1 MSSELGAVIPGL
13 ILFLIGLFI
22 WCSETYSDAPI
33 AGFWRDMSS
42 DFYSKRGASIRRLA
56 WTLAAISSGTG
67 VLLNSAG
74 APHSLVLITVIFTFF
89 FLLIAVLYFLPL
101 PVPHCIVLFLPIPI
115 PHLVDQQWQWHKRQG
130 FLDENHQIIA
140 PTPSQV
146 NTLTFTFGDISMSL
160 TATMELPDTWRALSL
175 PNPKAILTPQIPP
188 IVNATST
195 HPRSPL
201 DDAIFVAVGIPEKTT
216 GFRPNFIVTIDLMGE
231 SPIPLDEIIPGWM
244 TIEQTRFPIPSD
256 DTLMTTGLYVD
267 EGLSYTAIQWTWTQA
282 VSNRTVRLY
291 ATATATTTSINSIAD
306 QLPRMLETLQ
316 VIS

>member
-1 MSSELGAVIPGL
+1 MDSS
-13 ILFLIGLFI
+13 ILFTALGLPFGCLGLYVWYI
-22 WCSETYSDAPI
+22 ETYTDTPLAQ
-33 AGFWRDMSS
+33 FWRAYGKANAPRRVNEIAIPLWMLCMIA
-42 DFYSKRGASIRRLA
+42 AS
-56 WTLAAISSGTG
+56 
-67 VLLNSAG
+67 LLLFSIKIALPQHIQSVFAG
-74 APHSLVLITVIFTFF
+74 SIPF
-89 FLLIAVLYFLPL
+89 FLMLSIVFL
-101 PVPHCIVLFLPIPI
+101 LPIPI

-130 FLDENHQIIA
+130 FLDENRQIIA
-140 PTPSQV
+140 PTPSLV
-146 NTLTFTFGDISMSL
+146 NNLTFTFGDISMSL

-188 IVNATST
+188 IVNATSA

-201 DDAIFVAVGIPEKTT
+201 DDALFVAVGIPEKTT
-216 GFRPNFIVTIDLMGE
+216 GFRPNFIVTIDLMGK

-282 VSNRTVRLY
+282 VSNRIVRLY

>member
-1 MSSELGAVIPGL
+1 MDSSILFTALGLPFGCLGLYVWYVETYTDTPLAQFWRAYGKTIAPRRVNEIASPLWMLCMISGSLLLFSIKIALPQHIQSVIAGSIPFFL
-13 ILFLIGLFI
+13 ILSIVFL
-22 WCSETYSDAPI
+22 
-33 AGFWRDMSS
+33 
-42 DFYSKRGASIRRLA
+42 
-56 WTLAAISSGTG
+56 
-67 VLLNSAG
+67 
-74 APHSLVLITVIFTFF
+74 
-89 FLLIAVLYFLPL
+89 
-101 PVPHCIVLFLPIPI
+101 LPIPI

-130 FLDENHQIIA
+130 FLDENRQIIA
-140 PTPSQV
+140 PTPNQV
-146 NTLTFTFGDISMSL
+146 NNLTFTFGDISMSL

-201 DDAIFVAVGIPEKTT
+201 DDALFVAVGIPEKTT

-231 SPIPLDEIIPGWM
+231 SPIPLDGIIPGWM
-244 TIEQTRFPIPSD
+244 TIEETRFPIPCD

>member
-1 MSSELGAVIPGL
+1 MDSS
-13 ILFLIGLFI
+13 ILFTALGLPFGCLGLYVWYI
-22 WCSETYSDAPI
+22 ETYTDTPLAQ
-33 AGFWRDMSS
+33 FWRAYGKANAPRRVNEIAIPLWMLCMIS
-42 DFYSKRGASIRRLA
+42 AS
-56 WTLAAISSGTG
+56 
-67 VLLNSAG
+67 LLLFSIKIALPQHIQSVFAG
-74 APHSLVLITVIFTFF
+74 SIPF
-89 FLLIAVLYFLPL
+89 FLMLSIVFL
-101 PVPHCIVLFLPIPI
+101 LPIPI

-130 FLDENHQIIA
+130 FLDENRQIIA
-140 PTPSQV
+140 PTPSLV
-146 NTLTFTFGDISMSL
+146 NNLTFTFGDISMSL

-188 IVNATST
+188 IVNATSA

-201 DDAIFVAVGIPEKTT
+201 DDALFVAVGIPEKTS
-216 GFRPNFIVTIDLMGE
+216 GFRPNFIVTIDLMGK

-244 TIEQTRFPIPSD
+244 TIEETRFPIPSD

>member
-1 MSSELGAVIPGL
+1 MDST
-13 ILFLIGLFI
+13 ILFTALGLPFGCLGLYVWYI
-22 WCSETYSDAPI
+22 ETYTDTPLAQ
-33 AGFWRDMSS
+33 FWRAYGKANAPRRVNEIAIPLWMLCMIS
-42 DFYSKRGASIRRLA
+42 AS
-56 WTLAAISSGTG
+56 
-67 VLLNSAG
+67 LLLFSIKIALPQHIQSVFAG
-74 APHSLVLITVIFTFF
+74 SIPF
-89 FLLIAVLYFLPL
+89 FLMLSIVFL
-101 PVPHCIVLFLPIPI
+101 LPIPI

-130 FLDENHQIIA
+130 FLDENRQIIA
-140 PTPSQV
+140 PTPSLV
-146 NTLTFTFGDISMSL
+146 NNLTFTFGDISMSL
-160 TATMELPDTWRALSL
+160 SATMELPDTWRALSL

-188 IVNATST
+188 IVNATSA

-201 DDAIFVAVGIPEKTT
+201 DDALFVAVGIPEKTT

-231 SPIPLDEIIPGWM
+231 SPIPLDGIIPGWM
-244 TIEQTRFPIPSD
+244 TIEETRFPIPCD

-316 VIS
+316 VTP

>member
-1 MSSELGAVIPGL
+1 MDSS
-13 ILFLIGLFI
+13 ILFTALGFPFGCLGLYVWYI
-22 WCSETYSDAPI
+22 ETYTDTPLAQ
-33 AGFWRDMSS
+33 FWRAYGKANAPRRVNEIAIPLWMLCMISGS
-42 DFYSKRGASIRRLA
+42 LLLFSIKIALPQP
-56 WTLAAISSGTG
+56 IQS
-67 VLLNSAG
+67 VFAG
-74 APHSLVLITVIFTFF
+74 SIPF
-89 FLLIAVLYFLPL
+89 FLMLSIVFL
-101 PVPHCIVLFLPIPI
+101 LPIPI

-130 FLDENHQIIA
+130 FLDENRQIIA
-140 PTPSQV
+140 PTPSLV
-146 NTLTFTFGDISMSL
+146 NNLTFTFGDISMSL

-188 IVNATST
+188 IVNATSA

-201 DDAIFVAVGIPEKTT
+201 DDALFVAVGIPEKTS
-216 GFRPNFIVTIDLMGE
+216 GFRPNFIVTIDLMGK
-231 SPIPLDEIIPGWM
+231 SPIPLDDIIPGWM
-244 TIEQTRFPIPSD
+244 TIEETRFPIPSD

>member
-1 MSSELGAVIPGL
+1 MDSN
-13 ILFLIGLFI
+13 ILFTALGLPFGGLGLYV
-22 WCSETYSDAPI
+22 WYVETYTDTPLAQFWRAYSKENVPQRVNEIAIPLWMLCMISGALLLFSIKIALPQHIQSVI
-33 AGFWRDMSS
+33 AG
-42 DFYSKRGASIRRLA
+42 SI
-56 WTLAAISSGTG
+56 
-67 VLLNSAG
+67 
-74 APHSLVLITVIFTFF
+74 PF
-89 FLLIAVLYFLPL
+89 FLMLSIVFL
-101 PVPHCIVLFLPIPI
+101 LPIPI
-115 PHLVDQQWQWHKRQG
+115 PHIVDQQWQWHKRQG
-130 FLDENHQIIA
+130 FLDENRQIIA

-175 PNPKAILTPQIPP
+175 PNPKTILTPQIPP
-188 IVNATST
+188 IVNATSA

-201 DDAIFVAVGIPEKTT
+201 DDALFVAVGIPEKTT
-216 GFRPNFIVTIDLMGE
+216 GFRPNFIVTIDLMGK
-231 SPIPLDEIIPGWM
+231 SPIPLDGIIPGWM

-282 VSNRTVRLY
+282 VSNKTVRLY

>member
-1 MSSELGAVIPGL
+1 MDSS
-13 ILFLIGLFI
+13 ILFTALGLPFGCLGLYVWYI
-22 WCSETYSDAPI
+22 ETYTDTPLAL
-33 AGFWRDMSS
+33 FWRAYGKANAPRRVNEIAIPLWLLCMIS
-42 DFYSKRGASIRRLA
+42 AS
-56 WTLAAISSGTG
+56 
-67 VLLNSAG
+67 LLLFSIKIALPQHIQSVFAG
-74 APHSLVLITVIFTFF
+74 SIPF
-89 FLLIAVLYFLPL
+89 FLMLSIVFL
-101 PVPHCIVLFLPIPI
+101 LPIPI

-130 FLDENHQIIA
+130 FLDENRQIIA
-140 PTPSQV
+140 PTPSLV
-146 NTLTFTFGDISMSL
+146 NNLTFTFGDISMSL

-188 IVNATST
+188 IVNATSA

-201 DDAIFVAVGIPEKTT
+201 DDALFVAVGIPEKTS
-216 GFRPNFIVTIDLMGE
+216 GFRPNFIVTIDLMGK
-231 SPIPLDEIIPGWM
+231 SPIPLDDIIPGWM
-244 TIEQTRFPIPSD
+244 TIEETRFPIPSD

>member
-1 MSSELGAVIPGL
+1 MDSNILFTALGLPFGCLGLYVWYVETYTDTPLAQFWRAYSKANVPRRVNEIAMPLWMLCMISGSLLLFSIKIALPQHIQSIIAGSFPFFL
-13 ILFLIGLFI
+13 ILSIVFL
-22 WCSETYSDAPI
+22 
-33 AGFWRDMSS
+33 
-42 DFYSKRGASIRRLA
+42 
-56 WTLAAISSGTG
+56 
-67 VLLNSAG
+67 
-74 APHSLVLITVIFTFF
+74 
-89 FLLIAVLYFLPL
+89 
-101 PVPHCIVLFLPIPI
+101 LPIPI

-130 FLDENHQIIA
+130 FLDENRQIIA
-140 PTPSQV
+140 PTPNQV

-160 TATMELPDTWRALSL
+160 TATMELPETWRALSL

-188 IVNATST
+188 IVNATSA

-201 DDAIFVAVGIPEKTT
+201 DDALFVAVGIPEKTT

-231 SPIPLDEIIPGWM
+231 SPIPLDGIIPGWM
-244 TIEQTRFPIPSD
+244 TIEETRFPIPSD
-256 DTLMTTGLYVD
+256 DTLMTSGLYVD

-316 VIS
+316 VTP

>member
-56 WTLAAISSGTG
+56 WTLSAIFGGTG

-74 APHSLVLITVIFTFF
+74 APDSLVLITAVFGFFF

-101 PVPHCIVLFLPIPI
+101 PVPRCL
-115 PHLVDQQWQWHKRQG
+115 DAQWQWHKRQG
-130 FLDENHQIIA
+130 FLDENRQIIA

-175 PNPKAILTPQIPP
+175 PNPKTILTPQIPP
-188 IVNATST
+188 IVNATSA

-201 DDAIFVAVGIPEKTT
+201 DDALFVAVGIPEKTT
-216 GFRPNFIVTIDLMGE
+216 GFRPNFIVTIDLMGK
-231 SPIPLDEIIPGWM
+231 SPIPLDGIIPGWM

-282 VSNRTVRLY
+282 VSNRKVRLY

-316 VIS
+316 VTP

>member
-1 MSSELGAVIPGL
+1 MDSN
-13 ILFLIGLFI
+13 ILFTALGLPFGCLGLYV
-22 WCSETYSDAPI
+22 WYVETYTDTPLAQFWRAYSKENVPRRVNEIAMPLWMLCMISGSLLLFSIKIALPQHIQSVI
-33 AGFWRDMSS
+33 AG
-42 DFYSKRGASIRRLA
+42 SI
-56 WTLAAISSGTG
+56 
-67 VLLNSAG
+67 
-74 APHSLVLITVIFTFF
+74 PF
-89 FLLIAVLYFLPL
+89 FLMLSIVFL
-101 PVPHCIVLFLPIPI
+101 LPIPI

-130 FLDENHQIIA
+130 FLDENRQIIA

-146 NTLTFTFGDISMSL
+146 NTLTFTFGDISMPL
-160 TATMELPDTWRALSL
+160 TATTELPDTWRALSL

-188 IVNATST
+188 IVNATSA

-201 DDAIFVAVGIPEKTT
+201 DDALFVAVGIPEKTT
-216 GFRPNFIVTIDLMGE
+216 GFRPNFIVTIDLMGK
-231 SPIPLDEIIPGWM
+231 SPIPLDGIIPGWM

-316 VIS
+316 VTP

>member
-1 MSSELGAVIPGL
+1 MDSS
-13 ILFLIGLFI
+13 ILFTALGLPFGCLGLYVWYI
-22 WCSETYSDAPI
+22 ETYTDTPLAQ
-33 AGFWRDMSS
+33 FWRAYGKANAPRRVNEIAIPLWMLCMIS
-42 DFYSKRGASIRRLA
+42 AS
-56 WTLAAISSGTG
+56 
-67 VLLNSAG
+67 LLLFSIKIALPQHIQSVFAG
-74 APHSLVLITVIFTFF
+74 SIPF
-89 FLLIAVLYFLPL
+89 FLMLSIVFL
-101 PVPHCIVLFLPIPI
+101 LPIPI

-130 FLDENHQIIA
+130 FLDENRQIIA
-140 PTPSQV
+140 PTPSLV
-146 NTLTFTFGDISMSL
+146 NNLTFTFGDISMSL

-188 IVNATST
+188 IVNATSA

-201 DDAIFVAVGIPEKTT
+201 DDALFVAVGIPEKTT
-216 GFRPNFIVTIDLMGE
+216 GFRPNFIVSIDLMGE
-231 SPIPLDEIIPGWM
+231 SPIPLDDIIPGWM
-244 TIEQTRFPIPSD
+244 TIEETRFPIPSD

>member
-1 MSSELGAVIPGL
+1 MSSELGVVLPGL
-13 ILFLIGLFI
+13 ILFLIGLII
-22 WCSETYSDAPI
+22 WCSETYSDAQI
-33 AGFWRDMSS
+33 AVFWRDMSS

-56 WTLAAISSGTG
+56 WTLAAISSCTG
-67 VLLNSAG
+67 ILLETAG
-74 APHSLVLITVIFTFF
+74 APRSLVLIIAIFGLL

-101 PVPHCIVLFLPIPI
+101 PVPHCI
-115 PHLVDQQWQWHKRQG
+115 DAQWQWHKRQG
-130 FLDENHQIIA
+130 FLDENRQIIA
-140 PTPSQV
+140 PTPSLV
-146 NTLTFTFGDISMSL
+146 NNLTFTFGDISMSL
-160 TATMELPDTWRALSL
+160 TATMELPNTWRALSL

-188 IVNATST
+188 IVNATSA

-201 DDAIFVAVGIPEKTT
+201 DDALFVAVGIPEKTT
-216 GFRPNFIVTIDLMGE
+216 GFRPNFIVSIDLMGE
-231 SPIPLDEIIPGWM
+231 SPIPLDGIIPGWM
-244 TIEQTRFPIPSD
+244 TIEQTGFPIPSD

-316 VIS
+316 VTP

>member
-1 MSSELGAVIPGL
+1 MDSN
-13 ILFLIGLFI
+13 ILFTALGLPFGCLGLYV
-22 WCSETYSDAPI
+22 WYVETYTDTPLAQFWRAYSKENVPRRVNELAMPLWMLCMISGSLLLFSIKIALPQHIQSVI
-33 AGFWRDMSS
+33 AG
-42 DFYSKRGASIRRLA
+42 SI
-56 WTLAAISSGTG
+56 
-67 VLLNSAG
+67 
-74 APHSLVLITVIFTFF
+74 PF
-89 FLLIAVLYFLPL
+89 FLMLSIVFL
-101 PVPHCIVLFLPIPI
+101 LPIPI

-130 FLDENHQIIA
+130 FLDENRQIIA
-140 PTPSQV
+140 PTPNQV

-188 IVNATST
+188 IVNATSA

-201 DDAIFVAVGIPEKTT
+201 DDALFVAVGIPEKTT

-316 VIS
+316 VTP

>member
-1 MSSELGAVIPGL
+1 MDSN
-13 ILFLIGLFI
+13 ILFTALGLPFGGLGLYV
-22 WCSETYSDAPI
+22 WYVETYTDTPLAQFWRAYSKENVPQRVNEIAIPLWMLCMISGALLLFSIKIALPQHIQSVI
-33 AGFWRDMSS
+33 AG
-42 DFYSKRGASIRRLA
+42 SI
-56 WTLAAISSGTG
+56 
-67 VLLNSAG
+67 
-74 APHSLVLITVIFTFF
+74 PF
-89 FLLIAVLYFLPL
+89 FLMLSIVFL
-101 PVPHCIVLFLPIPI
+101 LPIPI
-115 PHLVDQQWQWHKRQG
+115 PHIVDQQWQWHKRQG
-130 FLDENHQIIA
+130 FLDENRQIIA

-188 IVNATST
+188 IVNATSA

-201 DDAIFVAVGIPEKTT
+201 DDALFVAVGIPEKTT
-216 GFRPNFIVTIDLMGE
+216 GFRPNFIVTIDLMGK

-282 VSNRTVRLY
+282 VSNKTVRLY
-291 ATATATTTSINSIAD
+291 ATATATTTSINSIDD

>member
-1 MSSELGAVIPGL
+1 MDSNILFTALGLPFGCLGLYVWYVETYTDTPLAQFWRAYSKANVPRRVNEIAMPLWMLCMISGSLLLFSIKIALPQHIQSVIAGSFPFFL
-13 ILFLIGLFI
+13 ILSIVFL
-22 WCSETYSDAPI
+22 
-33 AGFWRDMSS
+33 
-42 DFYSKRGASIRRLA
+42 
-56 WTLAAISSGTG
+56 
-67 VLLNSAG
+67 
-74 APHSLVLITVIFTFF
+74 
-89 FLLIAVLYFLPL
+89 
-101 PVPHCIVLFLPIPI
+101 LPIPI

-130 FLDENHQIIA
+130 FLDENRQIIA
-140 PTPSQV
+140 PTPNQV

-175 PNPKAILTPQIPP
+175 TNPKAVLTPQIPP
-188 IVNATST
+188 IVNATSA
-195 HPRSPL
+195 HPCFPL
-201 DDAIFVAVGIPEKTT
+201 DDALFVAVGIPEKTT

-231 SPIPLDEIIPGWM
+231 SPIPLDGIIPGWM

-267 EGLSYTAIQWTWTQA
+267 GGLSYTAIQWTWTQA

-316 VIS
+316 VTP

>member
-22 WCSETYSDAPI
+22 WCSETYSDAQI
-33 AGFWRDMSS
+33 AVFWRDMSS

-56 WTLAAISSGTG
+56 WTLSAISSGTG

-74 APHSLVLITVIFTFF
+74 APDSLVLITAVFGFFF

-101 PVPHCIVLFLPIPI
+101 PVPRCL
-115 PHLVDQQWQWHKRQG
+115 DAQWQWHKRQG
-130 FLDENHQIIA
+130 FLDENRQIIA
-140 PTPSQV
+140 PTPNQV

-188 IVNATST
+188 IVNATSA
-195 HPRSPL
+195 HPRSPF
-201 DDAIFVAVGIPEKTT
+201 DDALFVAVGIPEKTT

-244 TIEQTRFPIPSD
+244 TIEQTRFSIPSD

-267 EGLSYTAIQWTWTQA
+267 EGLSYTAIQWTWTQTL
-282 VSNRTVRLY
+282 SNRKVRLY

-316 VIS
+316 VIP

>member
-1 MSSELGAVIPGL
+1 MDSSILFTALGFPFGCLGLYVWYVETYTDTPLAQFWRAYGKTIAPRRVNEIASPLWMLSMISGSLLLFSIKIALPQHIQSVIAGSIPFFL
-13 ILFLIGLFI
+13 ILSIVFL
-22 WCSETYSDAPI
+22 
-33 AGFWRDMSS
+33 
-42 DFYSKRGASIRRLA
+42 
-56 WTLAAISSGTG
+56 
-67 VLLNSAG
+67 
-74 APHSLVLITVIFTFF
+74 
-89 FLLIAVLYFLPL
+89 
-101 PVPHCIVLFLPIPI
+101 LPIPI

-130 FLDENHQIIA
+130 FLDENRQIIA

-188 IVNATST
+188 IVNATSA

-201 DDAIFVAVGIPEKTT
+201 DDALFVAVGIPEKTT

-231 SPIPLDEIIPGWM
+231 SPIPLDGIIPGWM

-267 EGLSYTAIQWTWTQA
+267 EGLSYTAIQWTWTQTL
-282 VSNRTVRLY
+282 SNRTVRLY

-316 VIS
+316 VTP

>member
-1 MSSELGAVIPGL
+1 MDSNILFTALGLPFGCLGLYVWYVETYTDTPLAQFWRAYSKENVPRRVNEIAMPLWMLCMISGSLLLFSIKIALPQHIQSVIAGSFPFFL
-13 ILFLIGLFI
+13 ILSIVFL
-22 WCSETYSDAPI
+22 
-33 AGFWRDMSS
+33 
-42 DFYSKRGASIRRLA
+42 
-56 WTLAAISSGTG
+56 
-67 VLLNSAG
+67 
-74 APHSLVLITVIFTFF
+74 
-89 FLLIAVLYFLPL
+89 
-101 PVPHCIVLFLPIPI
+101 LPIPI

-130 FLDENHQIIA
+130 FLDENRQIIA

-175 PNPKAILTPQIPP
+175 PNPKAILTPQVPP
-188 IVNATST
+188 IVNATSA

-201 DDAIFVAVGIPEKTT
+201 DDALFVAVGIPEKTT

-231 SPIPLDEIIPGWM
+231 SPIPLDGIIPGWM
-244 TIEQTRFPIPSD
+244 TIEQTGFSIPSD

-267 EGLSYTAIQWTWTQA
+267 EGLSYTVIQWTWTQA

-316 VIS
+316 VIP

>member
-1 MSSELGAVIPGL
+1 MDSNILFTALGLPFGCLGLYVWYVETYTDTPLAQFWRAYSKENVPRRVNEIAMPLWMLCMISGSLLLFSIKIALPQHIQSVIAGSFPFFL
-13 ILFLIGLFI
+13 ILSIVFL
-22 WCSETYSDAPI
+22 
-33 AGFWRDMSS
+33 
-42 DFYSKRGASIRRLA
+42 
-56 WTLAAISSGTG
+56 
-67 VLLNSAG
+67 
-74 APHSLVLITVIFTFF
+74 
-89 FLLIAVLYFLPL
+89 
-101 PVPHCIVLFLPIPI
+101 LPIPI
-115 PHLVDQQWQWHKRQG
+115 PQLVDQQWQWHKRQG
-130 FLDENHQIIA
+130 FLDENRQIIA

-188 IVNATST
+188 IVNATSA

-316 VIS
+316 VTP

>member
-1 MSSELGAVIPGL
+1 MDSSILFTALGLPFGCLGLYVWYVETYTDTPLAQFLRAYNKANAPRRVNEIFIPLLMLGMISGALLPFSIKIALPQHIQSVIAGSIPFFL
-13 ILFLIGLFI
+13 ILSIVFL
-22 WCSETYSDAPI
+22 
-33 AGFWRDMSS
+33 
-42 DFYSKRGASIRRLA
+42 
-56 WTLAAISSGTG
+56 
-67 VLLNSAG
+67 
-74 APHSLVLITVIFTFF
+74 
-89 FLLIAVLYFLPL
+89 
-101 PVPHCIVLFLPIPI
+101 LPIPI

-130 FLDENHQIIA
+130 FLDENRQIIA
-140 PTPSQV
+140 PTPNQV
-146 NTLTFTFGDISMSL
+146 NNLTFTFGDISMSL

-188 IVNATST
+188 IVNATSA

-201 DDAIFVAVGIPEKTT
+201 DDALFVAVGIPEKTS
-216 GFRPNFIVTIDLMGE
+216 GFRPNFIVTIDLMGK
-231 SPIPLDEIIPGWM
+231 SPIPLDDIIPGWM
-244 TIEQTRFPIPSD
+244 TIEETRFPIPSD

>member
-1 MSSELGAVIPGL
+1 MDSS
-13 ILFLIGLFI
+13 ILFTALGLPFGCLGLYVWYI
-22 WCSETYSDAPI
+22 ETYTDTPLAQ
-33 AGFWRDMSS
+33 FWRA
-42 DFYSKRGASIRRLA
+42 YSKENVPRRVNEIAIPLWMLCMISAS
-56 WTLAAISSGTG
+56 
-67 VLLNSAG
+67 LLLFSIKIALPQHIQSVFAG
-74 APHSLVLITVIFTFF
+74 SIPF
-89 FLLIAVLYFLPL
+89 FLMLSIVFL
-101 PVPHCIVLFLPIPI
+101 LPIPI

-130 FLDENHQIIA
+130 FLDENRQIIA
-140 PTPSQV
+140 PTPSLV
-146 NTLTFTFGDISMSL
+146 NNLTFTFGDISMSL

-175 PNPKAILTPQIPP
+175 PNPKPILTPQIPP
-188 IVNATST
+188 IVNATFA

-201 DDAIFVAVGIPEKTT
+201 DDALFVAVGIPEKTT

-231 SPIPLDEIIPGWM
+231 SPIPLDGIIPAWM
-244 TIEQTRFPIPSD
+244 TIEQTRFSIPSD

>member
-1 MSSELGAVIPGL
+1 MDSN
-13 ILFLIGLFI
+13 ILFTALGLPFGCLGLYVWYI
-22 WCSETYSDAPI
+22 ETYTDTPLAQ
-33 AGFWRDMSS
+33 FWRA
-42 DFYSKRGASIRRLA
+42 YSKENVPRRVNEIAIPLWMLCMISAS
-56 WTLAAISSGTG
+56 
-67 VLLNSAG
+67 LLLFSIKIALPQHIQSVFAG
-74 APHSLVLITVIFTFF
+74 SIPF
-89 FLLIAVLYFLPL
+89 FLMLSIVFL
-101 PVPHCIVLFLPIPI
+101 LPIPI

-130 FLDENHQIIA
+130 FLDENRQIIA
-140 PTPSQV
+140 PTPSLV
-146 NTLTFTFGDISMSL
+146 NNLTFTFGDISMSL

-188 IVNATST
+188 IVNATSA

-201 DDAIFVAVGIPEKTT
+201 DDALFVAVGIPEKTS
-216 GFRPNFIVTIDLMGE
+216 GFRPNFIVTIDLMGK
-231 SPIPLDEIIPGWM
+231 SPIPLDDIIPGWM
-244 TIEQTRFPIPSD
+244 TIEETRFPIPSD

-316 VIS
+316 VIP

>member
-1 MSSELGAVIPGL
+1 MDSN
-13 ILFLIGLFI
+13 ILFTALGLPFGGLGLYV
-22 WCSETYSDAPI
+22 WYVETYTDTPLAQFWRAYSKENVPQRVNEIAIPLWMLCMISGALLLFSIKIALPQHIQSVI
-33 AGFWRDMSS
+33 AG
-42 DFYSKRGASIRRLA
+42 SI
-56 WTLAAISSGTG
+56 
-67 VLLNSAG
+67 
-74 APHSLVLITVIFTFF
+74 PF
-89 FLLIAVLYFLPL
+89 FLMLSIVFL
-101 PVPHCIVLFLPIPI
+101 LPIPI
-115 PHLVDQQWQWHKRQG
+115 PHIVDQQWQWHKRQG
-130 FLDENHQIIA
+130 FLDENRQIIA

-188 IVNATST
+188 IVNATSA

-201 DDAIFVAVGIPEKTT
+201 DDALFVAVGIPEKTT
-216 GFRPNFIVTIDLMGE
+216 GFRPNFIVTIDLMGK

-244 TIEQTRFPIPSD
+244 TIEETRFPIPSD

>member
-1 MSSELGAVIPGL
+1 MDSS
-13 ILFLIGLFI
+13 ILFTALGLPFGCLGLYVWYI
-22 WCSETYSDAPI
+22 ETYTDTPLAQ
-33 AGFWRDMSS
+33 FWRAYGKANAPRRVNEIAIPLWMLCMIA
-42 DFYSKRGASIRRLA
+42 AS
-56 WTLAAISSGTG
+56 
-67 VLLNSAG
+67 LLLFSIKIALPQHIQSVFAG
-74 APHSLVLITVIFTFF
+74 SIPF
-89 FLLIAVLYFLPL
+89 FLMLSIVFL
-101 PVPHCIVLFLPIPI
+101 LPIPI

-130 FLDENHQIIA
+130 FLDENRQIIA
-140 PTPSQV
+140 PTPSLV
-146 NTLTFTFGDISMSL
+146 NNLTFTFGDISMSL

-188 IVNATST
+188 IVNATSA

-201 DDAIFVAVGIPEKTT
+201 DDALFVAVGIPEKTT

-231 SPIPLDEIIPGWM
+231 SPIPLDRIIPGWM
-244 TIEQTRFPIPSD
+244 TIEETRFPIPSD

>member
-1 MSSELGAVIPGL
+1 MDSS
-13 ILFLIGLFI
+13 ILFTALGLPFGCLGLYV
-22 WCSETYSDAPI
+22 WYVETYTDTPLAQ
-33 AGFWRDMSS
+33 FWRAYGKANAPRRVNEIAIPLWMLCMIS
-42 DFYSKRGASIRRLA
+42 AS
-56 WTLAAISSGTG
+56 
-67 VLLNSAG
+67 LLLFSIKIALPQHIQSVFAG
-74 APHSLVLITVIFTFF
+74 SIPF
-89 FLLIAVLYFLPL
+89 FLMLSIVFL
-101 PVPHCIVLFLPIPI
+101 LPIPI

-130 FLDENHQIIA
+130 FLDENRQIIA
-140 PTPSQV
+140 PTPSLV
-146 NTLTFTFGDISMSL
+146 NNLTFTFGDISMSL

-188 IVNATST
+188 IVNATSA

-201 DDAIFVAVGIPEKTT
+201 DDALFVAVGIPEKTS
-216 GFRPNFIVTIDLMGE
+216 GFRPNFIVTIDLMGK
-231 SPIPLDEIIPGWM
+231 SPIPLDDIIPGWM
-244 TIEQTRFPIPSD
+244 TIEETRFPIPSD

>member
-1 MSSELGAVIPGL
+1 MDSS
-13 ILFLIGLFI
+13 ILFTALGLPFGCLGLYVWYI
-22 WCSETYSDAPI
+22 ETYTDTPLAQ
-33 AGFWRDMSS
+33 FWRAYGKANAPRRVNEIAIPLWMLCMIS
-42 DFYSKRGASIRRLA
+42 AS
-56 WTLAAISSGTG
+56 
-67 VLLNSAG
+67 LLLFSIKIALPQHIQSVFAG
-74 APHSLVLITVIFTFF
+74 SIPF
-89 FLLIAVLYFLPL
+89 FLMLSIVFL
-101 PVPHCIVLFLPIPI
+101 LPIPI

-130 FLDENHQIIA
+130 FLDENRQIIA
-140 PTPSQV
+140 PTPSLV
-146 NTLTFTFGDISMSL
+146 NNLTFTFGDISMSL

-188 IVNATST
+188 IVNATSA

-201 DDAIFVAVGIPEKTT
+201 DDALFVAVGIPEKTT
-216 GFRPNFIVTIDLMGE
+216 GFRPNFIVTIDLMGK
-231 SPIPLDEIIPGWM
+231 SPIPLDGIIPGWM
-244 TIEQTRFPIPSD
+244 TIEETRFPIPSD

>member
-13 ILFLIGLFI
+13 ILFLIGLVI
-22 WCSETYSDAPI
+22 WCSETYSDAQI
-33 AGFWRDMSS
+33 AVFWRDMSS

-56 WTLAAISSGTG
+56 WTLSAIFGCTG

-74 APHSLVLITVIFTFF
+74 APDSLVLITAVFGFFF

-101 PVPHCIVLFLPIPI
+101 PVPRCL
-115 PHLVDQQWQWHKRQG
+115 DAQWQWHKRHG
-130 FLDENHQIIA
+130 LIDENGKIIP
-140 PTPSQV
+140 PTPHQTNYCSYALGGETV
-146 NTLTFTFGDISMSL
+146 TIKTS
-160 TATMELPDTWRALSL
+160 MELPDTWRALSL

-188 IVNATST
+188 IVNATSA

-201 DDAIFVAVGIPEKTT
+201 DDALFVAVGIPEKTT
-216 GFRPNFIVTIDLMGE
+216 GFRPNFIVTIDLMGK

-244 TIEQTRFPIPSD
+244 TIEETGFPIPSD